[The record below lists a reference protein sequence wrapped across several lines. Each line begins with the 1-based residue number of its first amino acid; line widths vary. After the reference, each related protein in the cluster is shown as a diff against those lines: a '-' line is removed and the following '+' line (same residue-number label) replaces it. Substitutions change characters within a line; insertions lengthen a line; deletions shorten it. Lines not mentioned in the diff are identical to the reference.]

1 MDLALQI
8 NIIRFMINNKT
19 RFEVRRGIIVK
30 QFGLSFA
37 SWFEKYT
44 FILIPGSLV
53 TGWFLSDLL
62 LPFVNSIP
70 YLFGYITLVMALG
83 CGVSHLRA
91 VMKQPLPVLWTL
103 LLAHA
108 AAPLLAYGLGAA
120 VFGPQS
126 EYTTGLVLFAI
137 IPLGVSSVLWVGSSG
152 GSVPFILSVVV
163 LDTLLSPL
171 IVPALMEILL
181 GRDSLSLDMNAL
193 MVDLLQMV
201 VLPTVVGVLLHELSK
216 GRAKEW
222 SAPVAQPLSK
232 IAFMLV
238 VMLNAAAIAPHAVSM
253 KQEMI
258 RIVPTVILLICICY
272 ALGYYGSYVLPSRN
286 RERQV
291 TQTYASGMRNISL
304 GMVLATAY
312 FSPQASVPVVLSI
325 MFQQPVATIVH
336 ALFSKFNSEHIT
348 FVKGRD

>member
-1 MDLALQI
+1 M
-8 NIIRFMINNKT
+8 
-19 RFEVRRGIIVK
+19 K

-37 SWFEKYT
+37 ACFEKYT

-53 TGWFLSDLL
+53 MGWFLSNHL
-62 LPFVNSIP
+62 LPYVSTIP

-83 CGVSHLRA
+83 CGIGHLRA
-91 VMKQPLPVLWTL
+91 VMRRPLPVILTL

-108 AAPLLAYGLGAA
+108 AAPLLAYGLGTL
-120 VFGPQS
+120 VFGPHS

-171 IVPALMEILL
+171 VVPALMELYF
-181 GRDSLSLDMNAL
+181 GTASLTWDMTGL
-193 MVDLLQMV
+193 VIDLLQMV
-201 VLPTVVGVLLHELSK
+201 VLPTVVGVVLYELSK
-216 GRAKEW
+216 GRAKAW

-238 VMLNAAAIAPHAVSM
+238 VMLNAAAIAPHAAGM
-253 KQEMI
+253 RQEMVI
-258 RIVPTVILLICICY
+258 IVPIVIVLICICY
-272 ALGYYGSYVLPSRN
+272 GLGYYGAFSLPN
-286 RERQV
+286 RTREMQV
-291 TQTYASGMRNISL
+291 TLTYASGMRNISL

-312 FSPQASVPVVLSI
+312 FSPKASVPVVLSI
-325 MFQQPVATIVH
+325 MFQQPAATIIH
-336 ALFSKFNSEHIT
+336 SLLRKFKQVPNSPLKEEMDET
-348 FVKGRD
+348 VS

>member
-1 MDLALQI
+1 M
-8 NIIRFMINNKT
+8 
-19 RFEVRRGIIVK
+19 K

-53 TGWFLSDLL
+53 IGWFLSDLL
-62 LPFVNSIP
+62 LPFVSSIP

-91 VMKQPLPVLWTL
+91 VMKRPIPVILTL

-108 AAPLLAYGLGAA
+108 AAPLLAYGLGSM

-171 IVPALMEILL
+171 VVPALMELLL
-181 GRDSLSLDMNAL
+181 GRGSLSLDMSAL
-193 MVDLLQMV
+193 IIDLLQMV
-201 VLPTVVGVLLHELSK
+201 VLPTVVGVLLYELSK

-222 SAPVAQPLSK
+222 SAPAAQPLSK
-232 IAFMLV
+232 LAFMLV
-238 VMLNAAAIAPHAVSM
+238 VMLNAAAIAPHAASM

-258 RIVPTVILLICICY
+258 VIVPTVIVLICICY
-272 ALGYYGSYVLPSRN
+272 ALGYYGGYLLPGRN
-286 RERQV
+286 RELQI
-291 TQTYASGMRNISL
+291 TQTYAAGMRNISL

-336 ALFSKFNSEHIT
+336 ALFSKFNSGHNTSLKEEINET
-348 FVKGRD
+348 VS

>member
-1 MDLALQI
+1 M
-8 NIIRFMINNKT
+8 
-19 RFEVRRGIIVK
+19 K

-53 TGWFLSDLL
+53 AGWFLSDPL
-62 LPFVNSIP
+62 LPYVSSIP

-83 CGVSHLRA
+83 CGIGHLRA
-91 VMKQPLPVLWTL
+91 VMKRPLPVILTL

-108 AAPLLAYGLGAA
+108 AAPLLAYGLGTL
-120 VFGPQS
+120 VFGPHS
-126 EYTTGLVLFAI
+126 EFTIGLVLFAI

-163 LDTLLSPL
+163 LDTLLSPI
-171 IVPALMEILL
+171 IVPALMELYF
-181 GRDSLSLDMNAL
+181 GTASLAWDMTDL
-193 MVDLLQMV
+193 VVDLLQMV
-201 VLPTVVGVLLHELSK
+201 VLPTGLGVLLYELSK
-216 GRAKEW
+216 GKAKIW
-222 SAPVAQPLSK
+222 SAPIAQPLSK

-238 VMLNAAAIAPHAVSM
+238 VMLNAAAIAPHAAGM

-258 RIVPTVILLICICY
+258 VIVPAVIVLISICY
-272 ALGYYGSYVLPSRN
+272 GLGYYGAYMLPDKN
-286 RERQV
+286 REIQI
-291 TQTYASGMRNISL
+291 TQAYASGMRNISL

-325 MFQQPVATIVH
+325 MFQQPAATIVH
-336 ALFSKFNSEHIT
+336 AMFRKFNTIPNTPLKEEINETVS
-348 FVKGRD
+348 